1 MSVVDVV
8 VLLASLPICVCLKG
22 PIRKLIKEKEYGKAA
37 ACVGRCFFFV
47 NRCLALLKKT
57 GIIQSEVY
65 AVIGLSEEKL
75 MNLEKVSVQ
84 LAYLLRH
91 CKEPVYISLEGGWV
105 AVDTVLT
112 VLRQR
117 YPEVDRKTLDQIV
130 AADKKGRY
138 AYDPTGTYIRAN
150 QGHSI
155 PGVQV
160 EMSVESP
167 PELLY
172 HGTASRFLPQILK
185 EGLKPMTRQFVHIS
199 SNRETAVTVGARH
212 GKPVVLV
219 IRAADFVADGHEL
232 FRSANGVWQAK
243 AVPPKYFTVEEG

>member
-1 MSVVDVV
+1 
-8 VLLASLPICVCLKG
+8 
-22 PIRKLIKEKEYGKAA
+22 
-37 ACVGRCFFFV
+37 
-47 NRCLALLKKT
+47 
-57 GIIQSEVY
+57 
-65 AVIGLSEEKL
+65 

-160 EMSVESP
+160 KCWWKVRRNCFITVLHPDSC
-167 PELLY
+167 
-172 HGTASRFLPQILK
+172 LK
-185 EGLKPMTRQFVHIS
+185 F
-199 SNRETAVTVGARH
+199 
-212 GKPVVLV
+212 
-219 IRAADFVADGHEL
+219 
-232 FRSANGVWQAK
+232 
-243 AVPPKYFTVEEG
+243 